1 MKPIDAP
8 VQKTSSG
15 FVINCVN
22 CNTEKTY
29 TTKNTAIKAL
39 SRKTCFECQT
49 RKHFFSNENVKIYR
63 NSEKKWCST
72 CPDCGVE
79 QPYTR
84 MDHAKTS
91 QINGWRCR
99 SCNAQS
105 KGFSNKSTGF
115 YGNIRLGWYRRFERS
130 AQERNLNWA
139 LTIEDLDALWRKQ
152 NGKCALSGVNL
163 DNAYLTETVSI
174 DRINSK
180 SGYSINNIQLIH
192 KDLNLMKRS
201 MDDEVFISWCCSIAK
216 HKGGL

>member
-1 MKPIDAP
+1 MKSIDAP

-22 CNTEKTY
+22 CNAEKIY
-29 TTKNTAIKAL
+29 STKHTAIKAL
-39 SRKTCFECQT
+39 ARKTCFECQT
-49 RKHFFSNENVKIYR
+49 RRHSFSNENVKIYR
-63 NSEKKWCST
+63 NSEKKWCSA

-79 QPYTR
+79 QAYTR

-91 QINGWRCR
+91 QTKGWRCR
-99 SCNAQS
+99 SCCAQS

-115 YGNIRLGWYRRFERS
+115 YENIRLGWYRRFELS
-130 AQERNLNWA
+130 AQQRNLNWD
-139 LTIEDLDALWRKQ
+139 LTIENLEALWQKQ
-152 NGKCALSGVNL
+152 NGKCALSGINL

-174 DRINSK
+174 DRIDSK
-180 SGYSINNIQLIH
+180 NGYSIDNVQLVH

-201 MDDEVFISWCCSIAK
+201 MSDEVFISWCCLIAK